1 MIYLLRH
8 GQTDWNLFK
17 RANGSTDTY
26 LNKTGIGQANIQ
38 AEKLKDVSFD
48 VCFCSPLTRARQ
60 FCEIIYKDRIQFD
73 DRLVEIE
80 CGEFEGMEET
90 AEMMKSF
97 WQAIQ
102 IGDKGTENFKIFI
115 ERNCDF
121 CDLIAREYKG
131 KNILIVT
138 HAANARVINYYFKGK
153 ARDYDFTEAI
163 ARNNE
168 IVVFNNH

>member
-26 LNKTGIGQANIQ
+26 LNKTGLEQAKHQSEQLKNIN
-38 AEKLKDVSFD
+38 FD

-60 FCEIIYKDRIQFD
+60 YCEIIFKGIPFFD
-73 DRLVEIE
+73 DRLVEID
-80 CGEFEGMEET
+80 CGEFEGAEET
-90 AEMMKSF
+90 PKMMESL

-102 IGDKGTENFKIFI
+102 TGDKGTENFNAFI
-115 ERNCDF
+115 NRNCNL
-121 CDLIAREYKG
+121 CDLIKRDHSG
-131 KNILIVT
+131 KNILIIT
-138 HAANARVINYYFKGK
+138 HALNARVINYYFIGK
-153 ARDYDFTEAI
+153 PRDYDFTKSV

-168 IVVFNNH
+168 VVTFRN

>member
-26 LNKTGIGQANIQ
+26 LNKTGIEQANIQ

-48 VCFCSPLTRARQ
+48 VCYCSPLTRARQ
-60 FCEIIYKDRIQFD
+60 FCEIIYKDTIQFD
-73 DRLVEIE
+73 DRLVEID

-102 IGDKGTENFKIFI
+102 NGDKGTENFSIFI

-121 CDLIAREYKG
+121 CDLIAKANKE

-138 HAANARVINYYFKGK
+138 HAANARVINYYFNGK
-153 ARDYDFTEAI
+153 AKDYDFTEAI

-168 IVVFNNH
+168 VVVFNNH